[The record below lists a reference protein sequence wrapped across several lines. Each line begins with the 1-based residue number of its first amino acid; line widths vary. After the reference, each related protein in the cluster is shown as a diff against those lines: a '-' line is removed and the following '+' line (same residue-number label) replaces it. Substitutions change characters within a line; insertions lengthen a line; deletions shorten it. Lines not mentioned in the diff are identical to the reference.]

1 MQWVRDYVPDEGSR
15 RLYTRALVI
24 TLVGN
29 VLLAASKGA
38 VAYVS
43 GSVAIYADAAN
54 SISDVLYSVLMAMG
68 LWVAQ
73 RPPDISHPQG
83 HRRFEPLVG
92 LAVAASMTFAG
103 YEASRATLER
113 FLGGGMAVAP
123 GLPSLV
129 LLGSAAIKA
138 VMYVAI
144 LRIARAVDS
153 PTLGVAAKDNL
164 SDVLTS
170 VAAFAGVVGSSY
182 VNRLLDPVAGFLVS
196 AWIFRAAWGAW
207 HENIAYLTG
216 GGASPELLEQITQAA
231 AQVPGVLDVHQVI
244 AEYVGPQ
251 LVADVHVNVDGRT
264 PLAHS
269 HAIADVVSQRIE
281 ALPEVDRAYVHLE
294 PPEQA
299 MTDFS

>member
-1 MQWVRDYVPDEGSR
+1 MQWTRGYTPDESTS

-38 VAYVS
+38 AAYVS

-54 SISDVLYSVLMAMG
+54 SASDVLYSMLMVLG
-68 LWVAQ
+68 LWMAQ
-73 RPPDISHPQG
+73 RPPDLSHPQG

-103 YEASRATLER
+103 YEAARAALDR
-113 FLGGGMAVAP
+113 FLGGGMAVSP
-123 GLPSLV
+123 GLPTLV
-129 LLGSAAIKA
+129 LIGSAAIKA
-138 VMYVAI
+138 GMYVAI

-153 PTLGVAAKDNL
+153 PTLGVVAKDNL

-182 VNRLLDPVAGFLVS
+182 VNRLLDPAAGFLVS
-196 AWIFRAAWGAW
+196 AWIFHTAWGAW
-207 HENIAYLTG
+207 QENIAYLTG
-216 GGASPELLEQITQAA
+216 GGASPELLEQITQTA
-231 AQVPGVLDVHQVI
+231 AQVPGVLGVHQVI

-251 LVADVHVNVDGRT
+251 LVADVHVNVDGGIAF
-264 PLAHS
+264 AHS
-269 HAIADVVSQRIE
+269 HAIADMVGKHIE
-281 ALPEVDRAYVHLE
+281 ALPEVDRAYVHIE
-294 PPEQA
+294 PRE
-299 MTDFS
+299 